1 MKLEALLFD
10 VDGTLV
16 DTEELHRQAFNQAF
30 LEFELDWDWGPA
42 LYIDL
47 LAVSGGVHRI
57 AHYID
62 TLGLPPAEKVRLRR
76 LIPAIH
82 RAKTHN
88 YGELLGSTA
97 AQLRPGIAR
106 LIEEARQAKFRVGV
120 ASTSSSVNVD
130 TLLATVFG
138 DERYKLIDAAV
149 AADQVARKKPAPDI
163 YELLLTIL
171 RVPALSCIAF
181 EDSANGLAAAKA
193 AGLYTVVTPTR
204 WTAAQKFIG
213 ADLVLPSLGDPDQPL
228 DPVHATVAGAPYL
241 ELARLKA
248 LRSVASLVV
257 TAREAES

>member
-30 LEFELDWDWGPA
+30 LEFDLGWDWDPG

-62 TLGLPPAEKVRLRR
+62 TLGLPPAEKVRLRGQ
-76 LIPAIH
+76 IPAIH
-82 RAKTHN
+82 RAKTRN

-97 AQLRPGIAR
+97 ARLRPGIAR
-106 LIEEARQAKFRVGV
+106 LIKEARQAGLAVGL
-120 ASTSSSVNVD
+120 ASTSSSMNLD
-130 TLLATVFG
+130 KLLATVFG
-138 DERYKLIDAAV
+138 DEERTLIDV
-149 AADQVARKKPAPDI
+149 WVSADQVARKKPAPDI
-163 YELLLTIL
+163 YELLLSML
-171 RVPALSCIAF
+171 RVPATACVAF

-193 AGLYTVVTPTR
+193 AGLFTVVTPSR
-204 WTAAQKFIG
+204 WTKAQKFND
-213 ADLVLPSLGDPDQPL
+213 ADLVIPSIGDPDQPL
-228 DPVHATVAGAPYL
+228 DPAHAMVAGAPYL
-241 ELARLKA
+241 ALARLRA
-248 LRSVASLVV
+248 LRSVASLVM

>member
-88 YGELLGSTA
+88 VGHIDAYTSCVISLTHGRMRATYIGNKSFRAPEWANHIGASHVTQIRNA
-97 AQLRPGIAR
+97 HPGVPQHRAQ
-106 LIEEARQAKFRVGV
+106 RVGPV
-120 ASTSSSVNVD
+120 Q
-130 TLLATVFG
+130 
-138 DERYKLIDAAV
+138 Y
-149 AADQVARKKPAPDI
+149 
-163 YELLLTIL
+163 
-171 RVPALSCIAF
+171 
-181 EDSANGLAAAKA
+181 
-193 AGLYTVVTPTR
+193 AGNEWL
-204 WTAAQKFIG
+204 
-213 ADLVLPSLGDPDQPL
+213 
-228 DPVHATVAGAPYL
+228 
-241 ELARLKA
+241 
-248 LRSVASLVV
+248 
-257 TAREAES
+257 